1 MIAVPE
7 KLEGLFE
14 FERDLLPDLKRI
26 PMVVRYKLDL
36 VGLKVSL
43 TAWNRLSLGVRK
55 QLITEWP
62 VRTHAERA
70 ALKEW
75 LINWLRTTSTRPLR
89 EFVLQDP
96 PWEDRHHLPEA
107 IAAAAAPCTPPLTLA
122 EWSDLELLQR
132 FALVKLARRHGLET
146 ANGLD
151 VCAMAEAG
159 NEVAGNV
166 LAQYTDAAAEG
177 IVELAMLLD
186 LDTVAVGGAI
196 SRQRKLFVQPLRDKV
211 NRRLPRCRVAAA
223 AFTNDAG
230 IIGAAEL
237 G

>member
-107 IAAAAAPCTPPLTLA
+107 IAAAAAACTPPLTLA

-132 FALVKLARRHGLET
+132 FALVKLARSPHERSRVPRALAEFRQHHSKQADSSLEWT
-146 ANGLD
+146 GARP
-151 VCAMAEAG
+151 
-159 NEVAGNV
+159 
-166 LAQYTDAAAEG
+166 
-177 IVELAMLLD
+177 
-186 LDTVAVGGAI
+186 VG
-196 SRQRKLFVQPLRDKV
+196 R
-211 NRRLPRCRVAAA
+211 
-223 AFTNDAG
+223 
-230 IIGAAEL
+230 
-237 G
+237 